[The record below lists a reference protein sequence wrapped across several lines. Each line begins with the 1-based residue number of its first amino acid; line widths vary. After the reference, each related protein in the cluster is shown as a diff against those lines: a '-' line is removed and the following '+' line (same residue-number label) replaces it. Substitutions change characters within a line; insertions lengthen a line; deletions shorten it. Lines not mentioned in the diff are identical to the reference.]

1 MLNSFAAL
9 YFDRV
14 NHRNCTHSHK
24 KQSSPTYTKM
34 HTHAMEAYQ
43 SKTSCDMLTEV
54 KYRVNLISGPTE
66 EHQGVYIWTLLIT
79 E

>member
-1 MLNSFAAL
+1 
-9 YFDRV
+9 
-14 NHRNCTHSHK
+14 
-24 KQSSPTYTKM
+24 
-34 HTHAMEAYQ
+34 MEAYQ

-66 EHQGVYIWTLLIT
+66 KHQDFYIWTLLIT

>member
-1 MLNSFAAL
+1 
-9 YFDRV
+9 
-14 NHRNCTHSHK
+14 
-24 KQSSPTYTKM
+24 
-34 HTHAMEAYQ
+34 MEAYQ

-66 EHQGVYIWTLLIT
+66 EDQDFYIWTLLIT